1 MFPFTLAH
9 FFVLNSFCF
18 YDSPLKIDTKF
29 SRNSVVVNRKSV
41 IESLPKIPHDFIT
54 LSSGKVVP
62 CGTILQ
68 RPLKFLPFPDNFL
81 HHEGVVIGTTA
92 SQEEIILE
100 MNDNPNNGINRVDL
114 KGFLS
119 PYDLSHLIINYE
131 PSIPIDKSV
140 LLSRA
145 KKYDF
150 HPYIL
155 TEFNCVDFA
164 KWLVFAKRICSFKE
178 KQIEK
183 CDDLILFHKAILS
196 DTLDAKQKSKTLK
209 DLDCVIVRK
218 ESLRNEIKLLIAR
231 L

>member
-1 MFPFTLAH
+1 MNPLIFTH
-9 FFVLNSFCF
+9 FFILNEFCF
-18 YDSPLKIDTKF
+18 YDNPLKIDTNF

-54 LSSGKVVP
+54 LPSGKVVP

-68 RPLKFLPFPDNFL
+68 RPLKFLSFQDSFL

-92 SQEEIILE
+92 NQEEIILE
-100 MNDNPNNGINRVDL
+100 MNDLPNNGINKVNL
-114 KGFLS
+114 KSFLS
-119 PYDLSHLIINYE
+119 TYDSSHLKINYE
-131 PSIPIDKSV
+131 PSILIDKSD

-145 KKYDF
+145 KKIDF

-155 TEFNCVDFA
+155 TEFNCIDFA
-164 KWLVFAKRICSFKE
+164 QWLVFAKRSCSFKE
-178 KQIEK
+178 KQFEK
-183 CDDLILFHKAILS
+183 CDELISLHEAILS

-209 DLDCVIVRK
+209 DLDRVIVRK
-218 ESLRNEIKLLIAR
+218 ESLRNEINLLIAR